1 MYPVDLTEEEKK
13 EFVGV
18 VESLNEKLRS
28 SGAGGAESAFG
39 LGCGIGL
46 IPVIG
51 VILLLWVFGVVN
63 LILGMLL
70 LVVGLLALAGVSI
83 LLANL
88 ARSNAFKRVYR
99 MEVEPEITQYM
110 SRQHLSR
117 QEFDSLAYLV
127 LPLDAPL
134 QRFLQPIIQEEAAV
148 SGEPG

>member
-1 MYPVDLTEEEKK
+1 MYLVDLTEEEKN
-13 EFVGV
+13 EFIGV

-51 VILLLWVFGVVN
+51 FILLLWVFGVIN

-99 MEVEPEITQYM
+99 TEVEPEIIQYL

-117 QEFDSLAYLV
+117 QDFDSLAFQV

-134 QRFLQPIIQEEAAV
+134 QRFLQPVIQGEAAV
-148 SGEPG
+148 PGEPA